1 MCLAVYPLLKYEPP
15 VLAVT
20 AIVCGAKLISP
31 VADFDEHLNAGLADL
46 VGVSVKATL
55 ECRREVQEHIN
66 LQNLVVLAAAQQ
78 QQLQKQQQQAQAQ
91 AQAAGARG

>member
-1 MCLAVYPLLKYEPP
+1 MYPLIKYEPP

-31 VADFDEHLNAGLADL
+31 VADFDENLNAGLANL
-46 VGVSVKATL
+46 VGVSVEATL

-66 LQNLVVLAAAQQ
+66 LQKLVVLAAAQQ
-78 QQLQKQQQQAQAQ
+78 LQQLQQQ
-91 AQAAGARG
+91 AQAAGATR